1 MTERRTV
8 TLSEPAAQALFW
20 LAGEDDCSLTEA
32 HNRTLVAHAGI
43 RRLLKDG
50 SELAIV
56 RSDGEVQKII
66 LI

>member
-1 MTERRTV
+1 MAERRTV

-20 LAGEDDCSLTEA
+20 VASQDDCSLTDA
-32 HNRTLVAHAGI
+32 HNRAIRGYATI

-50 SELAIV
+50 AELTV
-56 RSDGEVQKII
+56 TGPGGDKQKIV